1 MILSLK
7 GVCMRR
13 QPIQCDTP
21 LSLAIAL
28 LGSACSSMIHGT
40 LGTYSASR
48 QTIRFTNLNTGAT
61 ADILIARAATAASS
75 CTLTILSVTTPRMR
89 RRITTVVRAFVR
101 ETQAPLNIDLAL
113 QAA

>member
-1 MILSLK
+1 
-7 GVCMRR
+7 MRR

-28 LGSACSSMIHGT
+28 LGSARSSMIHGT

-48 QTIRFTNLNTGAT
+48 QTIHFTNLNSGDI
-61 ADILIARAATAASS
+61 ADIVIARAATAASS

-89 RRITTVVRAFVR
+89 RRITTIVRAFVR